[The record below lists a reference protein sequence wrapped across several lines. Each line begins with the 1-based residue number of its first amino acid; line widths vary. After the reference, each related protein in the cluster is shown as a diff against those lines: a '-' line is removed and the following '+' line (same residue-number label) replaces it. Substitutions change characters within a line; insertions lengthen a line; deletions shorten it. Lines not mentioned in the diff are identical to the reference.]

1 MPDLQGVS
9 STGGD
14 EGESWAKDE
23 TTLLWDAS
31 QNVVLLIADI
41 EAPATSSQLLG
52 VDSKATM
59 PFAPAVVGDVSQ
71 MLFLRDLRASVY

>member
-1 MPDLQGVS
+1 MF
-9 STGGD
+9 
-14 EGESWAKDE
+14 AKSPE
-23 TTLLWDAS
+23 NVRIISFSCKNAVRVRRSLRK
-31 QNVVLLIADI
+31 NVVLLIADI
-41 EAPATSSQLLG
+41 EAHATSSQLLA